1 MEKKII
7 KPKSII
13 YIIGYLLFSITLV
26 MLFLFFSNI
35 ELGILFFI
43 LWLPLVCF
51 FVKSGIESYH
61 KDWIEITCEKVTI
74 DQKVMKLEDNYM
86 IPSKGVWMHQR
97 LEIDPRQVSKI
108 GYYHDLYGEGKAL
121 YYHGSTTCW
130 EVAVEMKDGEVAT
143 FNSYF
148 YTGRQLRDI
157 IKMLSQDE
165 DVLIIGS
172 LKKMCKNGIS

>member
-61 KDWIEITCEKVTI
+61 KDWIEIV
-74 DQKVMKLEDNYM
+74 
-86 IPSKGVWMHQR
+86 
-97 LEIDPRQVSKI
+97 
-108 GYYHDLYGEGKAL
+108 GYNL
-121 YYHGSTTCW
+121 
-130 EVAVEMKDGEVAT
+130 
-143 FNSYF
+143 
-148 YTGRQLRDI
+148 
-157 IKMLSQDE
+157 
-165 DVLIIGS
+165 
-172 LKKMCKNGIS
+172 